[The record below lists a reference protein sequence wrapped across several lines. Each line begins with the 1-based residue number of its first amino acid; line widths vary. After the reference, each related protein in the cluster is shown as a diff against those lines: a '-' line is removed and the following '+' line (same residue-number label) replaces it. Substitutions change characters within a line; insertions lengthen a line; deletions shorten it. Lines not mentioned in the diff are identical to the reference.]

1 MMRVVSHPLDS
12 AWTNPTD
19 LTLFPSFLSTDYT
32 PDSIM
37 TSMKNF
43 DNDATLAQL
52 QGISVQLGDIF
63 ARVYRDSK
71 QDVQLEGSYTYL
83 SLQILEAY
91 KEVRRCLPRE
101 GTATDARHM
110 GASAAHS
117 ATQGETLPRHLTNQG

>member
-1 MMRVVSHPLDS
+1 MASRLLDS
-12 AWTNPTD
+12 AWTNLTD
-19 LTLFPSFLSTDYT
+19 LTPFSSFLSTDYT
-32 PDSIM
+32 PNGIM
-37 TSMKNF
+37 THMKNF

-71 QDVQLEGSYTYL
+71 QDVQLDGSYTYL

-101 GTATDARHM
+101 GKATDARHM

-117 ATQGETLPRHLTNQG
+117 ATQGDTLPRHLTNQG